1 VGGAPAD
8 RPRWKGR
15 GQAAHP
21 GANGQLDRGGQ
32 LSDNYAELFREHWRA
47 AVAITASLCGD
58 LDVAEDAV
66 QEACALALLKWPT
79 AGVPANPRSWL
90 VGVAR
95 YKALDRI
102 RRESLRTG
110 KEAEAVRAATADSPR
125 SDGPLLKSG
134 GPLPAGD
141 AAAADLQGH
150 IRSDLHS
157 DIRSDIRSD
166 TRSDTRSDIQAA
178 ADELGLIF
186 MCCHPALD
194 PEARIALTLRSV
206 CGLDTRSIAAAFV
219 LPEPTVA
226 QRIVRAKRKIRQA
239 GIRMRVPDAGA
250 LPSRLAAVLR
260 VVYLV
265 YTQGHMASSGRALV
279 RGELCDQAI
288 SLARALTGLLPGEP
302 ESAGLLALLLLTDA
316 RRDARLSDAGELLLL
331 ANQDRTRWDRA
342 KIAEGE
348 RLLESALRGGRPGPY
363 QLHAAIAACHSCAA
377 SADQTDWR
385 EIAALYGELIRHEP
399 TAVVEANRAVAVAMS
414 EGPAAGLVILD
425 ALGGNPRI
433 NGWPQFHIARAELLT
448 RIGRRTDAAKAYQAA
463 LTLGMSAPERAHIER
478 RLAALA

>member
-1 VGGAPAD
+1 
-8 RPRWKGR
+8 
-15 GQAAHP
+15 
-21 GANGQLDRGGQ
+21 
-32 LSDNYAELFREHWRA
+32 
-47 AVAITASLCGD
+47 VAITTSGCGD

-66 QEACALALLKWPT
+66 QEACALALVKWPT
-79 AGVPANPRSWL
+79 TGIPANPRSWL
-90 VGVAR
+90 AGVAR
-95 YKALDRI
+95 HKALDRI

-110 KEAEAVRAATADSPR
+110 KEAAAMLEAAAAPPGPGGAAFADGVPF
-125 SDGPLLKSG
+125 
-134 GPLPAGD
+134 AGD
-141 AAAADLQGH
+141 AAADA
-150 IRSDLHS
+150 
-157 DIRSDIRSD
+157 
-166 TRSDTRSDIQAA
+166 QAA

-239 GIRMRVPDAGA
+239 GIRMRGPDGEAR
-250 LPSRLAAVLR
+250 PSRLAAVLR
-260 VVYLV
+260 VIYLV
-265 YTQGHMASSGRALV
+265 YTQGHRASSGPALV
-279 RGELCDQAI
+279 CGELCDQAI
-288 SLARALTGLLPGEP
+288 GLARALAGLLPAEP
-302 ESAGLLALLLLTDA
+302 ETIGLLALLLLTDA

-331 ANQDRTRWDRA
+331 ADQDRTRWDGGQ
-342 KIAEGE
+342 IAEGE
-348 RLLESALRGGRPGPY
+348 RLLATALGRGRPGPY

-385 EIAALYGELIRHEP
+385 EIAALYGELMRYEP

-425 ALGGNPRI
+425 ALGGNPLI
-433 NGWPQFHIARAELLT
+433 TGWPQFHIARAELLT
-448 RIGRRTDAAKAYQAA
+448 RVGRHADASQAYKAA

-478 RLAALA
+478 RLATLP